1 MSDIRCPKCFREG
14 ATWAHVENCEGV
26 QSAIDALKSAPCN
39 ICGEV
44 GHLADECPIMSKRIQ
59 DIAAKMNFPSSQI
72 SIYNFN
78 NPMWKKEP
86 SYESIKDEVRAY

>member
-44 GHLADECPIMSKRIQ
+44 GHLADE
-59 DIAAKMNFPSSQI
+59 
-72 SIYNFN
+72 
-78 NPMWKKEP
+78 
-86 SYESIKDEVRAY
+86 